1 MEDQNKFRVY
11 NDALFHTSTCE
22 NKECNYNQG
31 RCLKVRSSIDHF
43 TYENINTSDIKSCQ
57 ACGIIVFSCSL
68 LCNIHLLM
76 MKEWSTEQRKTAAE
90 GNKRLTF
97 EILRPSEAQRYPSI
111 KRKEIIQDI
120 RIEFREN
127 QHLTD
132 TVKIAEQ
139 HAMAKHGL
147 EQLAMYCKLDPS
159 QSNWTV
165 HYAKEKETSVNTSS
179 QNTNETKNGQ

>member
-1 MEDQNKFRVY
+1 MTTLHLYRNLLKF
-11 NDALFHTSTCE
+11 
-22 NKECNYNQG
+22 
-31 RCLKVRSSIDHF
+31 
-43 TYENINTSDIKSCQ
+43 
-57 ACGIIVFSCSL
+57 
-68 LCNIHLLM
+68 
-76 MKEWSTEQRKTAAE
+76 
-90 GNKRLTF
+90 
-97 EILRPSEAQRYPSI
+97 AQRYPSI